1 MESVSV
7 DKVGKM
13 KKQCKNKNR
22 AQYNNH
28 KKDMLSDLNYY
39 ENEKMSI
46 QDYKNMQY
54 LSYNEKQ
61 KFEDKFSKP
70 RNESQ
75 KKLYNCLKNKDYKV
89 IIASGP
95 AGTGKTLFGV
105 EQGIKNFMQ
114 GNYEKLVFTRPV
126 VSTDEDIGYLPGT
139 LEEKCGPY
147 LNAIFDILH
156 TFITPKE
163 VEKMVE
169 EKIIEIAPLGFMR
182 GRTFK
187 NCWIVADEMQN
198 STISQMKMLL
208 TRIGENTRLIITGDC
223 EQHDRKFEKNGLE
236 DFLNKIKG
244 RRSDSISSVEFNR
257 TDVEREDVVREVLEI
272 YETNK
277 LDYGNEDIST
287 ESSKN

>member
-1 MESVSV
+1 MDSL
-7 DKVGKM
+7 DKLGK
-13 KKQCKNKNR
+13 KKKNFKK
-22 AQYNNH
+22 YNN
-28 KKDMLSDLNYY
+28 KKEISADVEYY
-39 ENEKMSI
+39 EYEKRI
-46 QDYKNMQY
+46 EEDNLKNYSNFEY
-54 LSYNEKQ
+54 LSAKEKQ

-70 RNESQ
+70 RNLSQ
-75 KKLYNCLKNKDYKV
+75 NKLYNSLKKKDHKIV
-89 IIASGP
+89 LAVGP

-105 EQGIKNFMQ
+105 EQGIKNFIQ
-114 GNYEKLVFTRPV
+114 GNYEKLIFTRPV
-126 VSTDEDIGYLPGT
+126 VATDEDIGYLPGT

-163 VEKMVE
+163 VEKMME
-169 EKIIEIAPLGFMR
+169 DKIIEIAPLGFMR

-223 EQHDRKFEKNGLE
+223 DQHDRKNEINGLE

-244 RRSDSISSVEFNR
+244 RRSDSISSIEFDKK
-257 TDVEREDVVREVLEI
+257 DVEREDVVREVLEI

-277 LDYGNEDIST
+277 VFYDKDDVIDDIFNKSII
-287 ESSKN
+287 N